1 MKWNWPTVITMLRLV
16 VIPFA
21 VLFYYLPIQYG
32 HQIAA
37 LLVLVGALCDFLDGY
52 LARLWNQT
60 TPFGAF
66 LDPVADKVC
75 IVVGFIVISASLCHL
90 FITLCSIVIICRE
103 VIISALR
110 EWMAL
115 LGKRASVAVQY
126 IGKVKTV
133 MQGAALV
140 ILVWYEK
147 NISPT
152 WLFDLG
158 CALLLV
164 AVVLTLWSMMVY
176 LRLAWVQIKQVDIC

>member
-1 MKWNWPTVITMLRLV
+1 MKWNWPTIITLLRLV
-16 VIPFA
+16 IIPIA
-21 VLFYYLPIQYG
+21 VLFYYLPIHYA
-32 HQIAA
+32 HPIAA
-37 LLVLVGALCDFLDGY
+37 CLVLLGAVCDFLDGY

-75 IVVGFIVISASLCHL
+75 IVVGFIVVSAEFCHL

-115 LGKRASVAVQY
+115 LGKRASVAVKY

-133 MQGAALV
+133 VQGLALV
-140 ILVWYEK
+140 ILVWF
-147 NISPT
+147 NPASPV
-152 WLFDLG
+152 WLFYLG
-158 CALLLV
+158 ATLLLF
-164 AVVLTLWSMMVY
+164 AVILTLWSMVVY
-176 LRLAWVQIKQVDIC
+176 LRLAWVQIKQIEA

>member
-1 MKWNWPTVITMLRLV
+1 MIWNWPTIITALRLV

-21 VLFYYLPIQYG
+21 VFFYYLPVPWA
-32 HQIAA
+32 HPVAA
-37 LLVLVGALCDFLDGY
+37 SCVLFGALCDFLDGY

-60 TPFGAF
+60 TSFGAF

-75 IVVGFIVISASLCHL
+75 IVVGFVVVSSSFCNI

-110 EWMAL
+110 EWMAM

-133 MQGAALV
+133 VQGAALV
-140 ILVWYEK
+140 ILVWYHEG
-147 NISPT
+147 SPD
-152 WLFDLG
+152 WLFFLG
-158 CALLLV
+158 AALLLA
-164 AVVLTLWSMMVY
+164 AVVLTLWSMLVY
-176 LRLAWVQIKQVDIC
+176 LRLAWVQIKQVEA